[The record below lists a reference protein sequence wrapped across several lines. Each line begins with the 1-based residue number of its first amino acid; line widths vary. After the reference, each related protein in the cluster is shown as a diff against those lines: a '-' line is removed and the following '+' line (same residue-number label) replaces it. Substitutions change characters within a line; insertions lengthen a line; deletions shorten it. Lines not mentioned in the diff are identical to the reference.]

1 MAKKTVKVRG
11 REGTATMDISI
22 PAAITREFDIER
34 GDVFSVET
42 GTDETGRLV
51 LRYTRV
57 YNGE

>member
-22 PAAITREFDIER
+22 PARITREHDVER
-34 GDVFSVET
+34 GDVFTIET
-42 GTDETGRLV
+42 DTDDDGRLV
-51 LRYTRV
+51 LQYTRV

>member
-42 GTDETGRLV
+42 GTDEKDRLV
-51 LRYTRV
+51 LRYSRV

>member
-22 PAAITREFDIER
+22 PAAITREYDVDR

-42 GTDETGRLV
+42 ETDDKGRLV
-51 LRYTRV
+51 LQYTRV
-57 YNGE
+57 YDGE